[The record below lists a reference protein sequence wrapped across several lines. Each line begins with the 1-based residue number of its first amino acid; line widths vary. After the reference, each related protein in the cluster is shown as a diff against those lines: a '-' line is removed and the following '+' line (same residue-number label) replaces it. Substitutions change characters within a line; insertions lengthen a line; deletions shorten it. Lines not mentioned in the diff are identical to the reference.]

1 MDVATR
7 RGGDWLIVELGDRQV
22 AGLLD
27 EPNVRALYTALRDTL
42 DDAGGRPV
50 QDRRATDCCT
60 WRRTQPARF
69 YPRPYPPGVTTT
81 AGSNAFDQGS
91 FLARFDWGEAGL
103 DTLSRGADVVV
114 LVDVLSFTTAV
125 DVGVSRGANVY
136 PCHVRDATPAAFA
149 QQLGAVLAV
158 DRRHASPEQP
168 FSLSP
173 RSLATLPAGTRL
185 VLPSPN
191 GSALTLLAA
200 DHHGVVLAGCLRNA
214 HAVAVAAQQLGG
226 TVAIIAAGEHRP
238 DGTLRFA
245 LEDLVGAGA
254 ILSHFASDARS
265 PEAEVAVAGFQHL
278 VADLARHLRACAS
291 GRELAALGFVD
302 DVTLAAELD
311 VSDAVPI
318 FKRGAYT
325 PHAGA

>member
-1 MDVATR
+1 MRVQSRLFTMDVAKR

-114 LVDVLSFTTAV
+114 LVDVLSFTH
-125 DVGVSRGANVY
+125 RGGGRGIPRGQRV
-136 PCHVRDATPAAFA
+136 PVPRTRCDTRRVRA
-149 QQLGAVLAV
+149 
-158 DRRHASPEQP
+158 
-168 FSLSP
+168 
-173 RSLATLPAGTRL
+173 
-185 VLPSPN
+185 
-191 GSALTLLAA
+191 
-200 DHHGVVLAGCLRNA
+200 
-214 HAVAVAAQQLGG
+214 
-226 TVAIIAAGEHRP
+226 AAGR
-238 DGTLRFA
+238 R
-245 LEDLVGAGA
+245 
-254 ILSHFASDARS
+254 
-265 PEAEVAVAGFQHL
+265 
-278 VADLARHLRACAS
+278 S
-291 GRELAALGFVD
+291 GR
-302 DVTLAAELD
+302 
-311 VSDAVPI
+311 
-318 FKRGAYT
+318 
-325 PHAGA
+325 

>member
-1 MDVATR
+1 VRVQSRLFTMDVAKR

-27 EPNVRALYTALRDTL
+27 ETDVRALYTALRDTL

-125 DVGVSRGANVY
+125 DVGVSRGVKCTPATY
-136 PCHVRDATPAAFA
+136 EMRHPPRSRGSWAPFWPLTAATPHPSS
-149 QQLGAVLAV
+149 
-158 DRRHASPEQP
+158 RSRSHHA
-168 FSLSP
+168 
-173 RSLATLPAGTRL
+173 RLPPCRQEPAWYCPHPTA
-185 VLPSPN
+185 LP
-191 GSALTLLAA
+191 
-200 DHHGVVLAGCLRNA
+200 
-214 HAVAVAAQQLGG
+214 
-226 TVAIIAAGEHRP
+226 
-238 DGTLRFA
+238 
-245 LEDLVGAGA
+245 
-254 ILSHFASDARS
+254 
-265 PEAEVAVAGFQHL
+265 
-278 VADLARHLRACAS
+278 
-291 GRELAALGFVD
+291 
-302 DVTLAAELD
+302 
-311 VSDAVPI
+311 
-318 FKRGAYT
+318 
-325 PHAGA
+325 